1 MGILLTPIL
10 NEINID
16 CIPHIFPLLVKKHK
30 MFWVK
35 KELKCYT
42 IVIIP
47 TRKKTFDIEIK
58 LELQIYFGICR
69 MYLFLVP
76 CVNLKITI
84 RSISFHKVM

>member
-1 MGILLTPIL
+1 M
-10 NEINID
+10 
-16 CIPHIFPLLVKKHK
+16 KKHK
-30 MFWVK
+30 MFWVI

-42 IVIIP
+42 IVIYLLG
-47 TRKKTFDIEIK
+47 KKTFDIEIK

-84 RSISFHKVM
+84 RSTSFHEVM